1 MTIIMMFNYIYM
13 YLDLQLLHYIVLA
26 PFEIC
31 LFPKFAQRL
40 EVDVLDV
47 LNSCSLNSIGRTS
60 FLKLRPIALICARLR
75 LFAPEIAAMFFAP
88 NGSRLLI
95 LITILDICSNAQ
107 KVQGGKK

>member
-1 MTIIMMFNYIYM
+1 MMFNYIYM

-40 EVDVLDV
+40 EVDMLDV

>member
-1 MTIIMMFNYIYM
+1 M

-26 PFEIC
+26 PSEIC

-40 EVDVLDV
+40 EVDMLDV